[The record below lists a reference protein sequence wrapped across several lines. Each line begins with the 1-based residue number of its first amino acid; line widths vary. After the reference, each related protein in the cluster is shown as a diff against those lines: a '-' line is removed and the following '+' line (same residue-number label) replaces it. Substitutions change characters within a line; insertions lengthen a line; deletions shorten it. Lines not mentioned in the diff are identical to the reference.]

1 MLLKYFSKDI
11 TELVF
16 DVKDTQHIEYLKA
29 LKSLGVKLYLISH
42 LNESDFN
49 KLKLN
54 YIDVGPIMH
63 LPHNNKET
71 FLKENKDIDFDNL
84 YYKSGATI
92 VRNKAVY
99 GTYSPK
105 EKTPINFTHGTA
117 PRKFDDCSELWK
129 DLDRLLILK
138 KKTS

>member
-1 MLLKYFSKDI
+1 MGIIQIYSTFIIFRRSWCWQNNTSKDI

-71 FLKENKDIDFDNL
+71 FLKEN
-84 YYKSGATI
+84 
-92 VRNKAVY
+92 
-99 GTYSPK
+99 
-105 EKTPINFTHGTA
+105 TP
-117 PRKFDDCSELWK
+117 EL
-129 DLDRLLILK
+129 IP
-138 KKTS
+138 S